1 MLTNALMRYLHR
13 RLASPCTE
21 VKQANSRITGYS
33 TNVEPQTSHKSRH
46 LARARRHGHHDS
58 LWFPGMAPS
67 RKLQHEIVR
76 SSSSPREPT
85 DSRTKSR
92 LPGSLVVEIKMCRG
106 PDRRKQNP
114 LSQSHDQTNRTRQTK
129 RGPT

>member
-1 MLTNALMRYLHR
+1 MLTNALMSFFLCCFVCFCSVV
-13 RLASPCTE
+13 LL
-21 VKQANSRITGYS
+21 ANSRITGYS

-92 LPGSLVVEIKMCRG
+92 HPGSLVVEIKMCRG

-114 LSQSHDQTNRTRQTK
+114 LSQSLGLSFRARLSE